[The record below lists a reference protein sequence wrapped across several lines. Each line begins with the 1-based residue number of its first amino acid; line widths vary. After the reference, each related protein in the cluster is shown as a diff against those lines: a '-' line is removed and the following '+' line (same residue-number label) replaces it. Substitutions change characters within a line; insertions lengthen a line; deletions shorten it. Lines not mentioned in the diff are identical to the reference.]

1 MTSAEGSP
9 AGRGVRSAGSA
20 GNGPAADGAVMAT
33 AVSIV
38 PMQRRHVRAVMVIEQ
53 RVYPTP
59 WTSAL
64 FMSELALPASRVYLV
79 AKVGRTVVGYAG
91 IMLAPDE
98 AHITTIAVDPE
109 WHRQH
114 VATRLL
120 LALAREAIMRNYTA
134 LTLEVRLSSRSAQA
148 LYRRFGLTPEGARK
162 AYYSSPTEDAIVM
175 WVRGIDTPEY
185 AELLAGLERRAGL
198 PGPNGP
204 TARSQA

>member
-9 AGRGVRSAGSA
+9 AGRAVSSVGST
-20 GNGPAADGAVMAT
+20 ADGAVT
-33 AVSIV
+33 AAAVNIV
-38 PMQRRHVRAVMVIEQ
+38 PMQRRHVRAVMAIEQ

-64 FMSELALPASRVYLV
+64 FMSELALPASRVYLI
-79 AKVGRTVVGYAG
+79 AKMGRTLVGYAG

-114 VATRLL
+114 IATRLL
-120 LALAREAIMRNYTA
+120 LTLAREAIDRNYAA
-134 LTLEVRLSSRSAQA
+134 LTLEVRVSSRGAQA
-148 LYRRFGLTPEGARK
+148 MYRRFGLTAEGARK
-162 AYYSSPTEDAIVM
+162 DYYSRPTEDAIVM

-185 AELLAGLERRAGL
+185 AELLAGLERRAGR
-198 PGPNGP
+198 PGPSGP
-204 TARSQA
+204 TVGSGA

>member
-1 MTSAEGSP
+1 MTGAEGSP
-9 AGRGVRSAGSA
+9 AGRSGSSVGSA
-20 GNGPAADGAVMAT
+20 ANGSVTSAV
-33 AVSIV
+33 VSIV
-38 PMQRRHVRAVMVIEQ
+38 PMQRRHVRAVMAIEQ

-59 WTSAL
+59 WTSTL

-79 AKVGRTVVGYAG
+79 ARVGRAVVGYAG

-98 AHITTIAVDPE
+98 AHVTTIAVDPE

-120 LALAREAIMRNYTA
+120 LALAREAITRNYTA
-134 LTLEVRLSSRSAQA
+134 LTLEVRLSSLGAQA
-148 LYRRFGLTPEGARK
+148 LYRRFGLTPEGARR
-162 AYYSSPTEDAIVM
+162 AYYSSPIEDAIVM

-198 PGPNGP
+198 PGPSGP
-204 TARSQA
+204 RVGNRA